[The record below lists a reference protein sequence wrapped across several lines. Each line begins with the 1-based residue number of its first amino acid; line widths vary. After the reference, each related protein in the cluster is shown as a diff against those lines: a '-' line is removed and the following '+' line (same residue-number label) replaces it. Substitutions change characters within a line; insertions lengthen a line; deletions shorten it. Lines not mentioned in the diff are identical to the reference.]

1 MLYTGKRKATV
12 ESMERREKGSF
23 STSDGCPIVY
33 ALHRAKP
40 QDAPRLVL
48 IHSLALDQSIWDS
61 VVGELAGRT
70 HVLTF
75 DCRGHGHSGH
85 PHMAFTAELF
95 ARDLAELMDHVG
107 WSSATI
113 AGASMGGCVA
123 QAFGGLYSSRTE
135 ALGLIDTTAWYGP
148 DAPKQ
153 FRERAAAA
161 KAKGMQG
168 LIDFQLSRWFSDSFR
183 ATKADR
189 IDAAINVFLANDFE
203 CYAATCALLGDADLR
218 SYASSFKMPVALIV
232 GEEDYATP
240 VAMAKAL
247 HQAIPHSVLDILS
260 GVRHL
265 TPIECP
271 HEITDRL
278 TVLLGRV

>member
-1 MLYTGKRKATV
+1 MTY
-12 ESMERREKGSF
+12 
-23 STSDGCPIVY
+23 
-33 ALHRAKP
+33 
-40 QDAPRLVL
+40 
-48 IHSLALDQSIWDS
+48 
-61 VVGELAGRT
+61 
-70 HVLTF
+70 
-75 DCRGHGHSGH
+75 
-85 PHMAFTAELF
+85 TAELF

-107 WSSATI
+107 WTSAVV

-123 QAFGGLYSSRTE
+123 QAFAGLYPERTQ

-148 DAPKQ
+148 EAPRQ

-183 ATKADR
+183 NAKSARVDH
-189 IDAAINVFLANDFE
+189 AINVFLANDFE

-218 SYASSFKMPVALIV
+218 KYTSAFKMPVAIIV

-247 HQAIPHSVLDILS
+247 NEAIPHSTLAVLPD
-260 GVRHL
+260 VRHL
-265 TPIECP
+265 TPIEAP
-271 HEITDRL
+271 GEIASRL
-278 TVLLGRV
+278 RELVDGI